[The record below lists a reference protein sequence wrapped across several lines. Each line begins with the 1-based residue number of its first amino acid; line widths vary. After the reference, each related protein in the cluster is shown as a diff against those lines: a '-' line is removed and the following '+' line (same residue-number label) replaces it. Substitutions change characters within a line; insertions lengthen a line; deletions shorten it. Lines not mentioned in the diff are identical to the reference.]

1 MTGRLVAAFSRL
13 VLRLAGWQVVGGAP
27 QAQRYVLIAA
37 PHTTNWDF
45 PLMMLFAAALGIRPA
60 WLGKHTLFKPPFGW
74 LVRLVGG
81 IPVDRRLPGQLV
93 EQLSARFEEQ
103 PRLVL
108 VMPPEG
114 SRGRRAHW
122 KSGFYHVA
130 RSAGVPIAMGW
141 LDYSRKQG
149 GIGPLLTPS
158 GDLGADMDKLR
169 AFYADKQGLHPER
182 QGPVRLAGEDD
193 AAPPRE

>member
-1 MTGRLVAAFSRL
+1 MGRLMAAFSRW
-13 VLRLAGWQVVGGAP
+13 VLRLSGWQVVGDAP

-45 PLMMLFAAALGIRPA
+45 PLMMLFGTALGIRPA

-74 LVRLVGG
+74 LARRVGG
-81 IPVDRRLPGQLV
+81 IPVDRRAPGQLV
-93 EQLSARFEEQ
+93 EQLAARFEQQ

-114 SRGRRAHW
+114 SRGRREHW

-130 RSAGVPIAMGW
+130 RGAGVPIAMGW

-149 GIGPLLTPS
+149 GVGPLFTPS
-158 GDLGADMDKLR
+158 GDLRADMDRLR
-169 AFYADKQGLHPER
+169 AFYADKQGLYPEQ
-182 QGPVRLAGEDD
+182 QGPVRLAGEDG
-193 AAPPRE
+193 AAPSRE